1 MTYHIFII
9 LLCGVVVLLIYKML
23 YLKKQLQHKIRE
35 IKDITSFSESIFE
48 NIQAYV
54 LLINPDF
61 IVLKTN
67 FYALT
72 STQASSP
79 KRVGELFNC
88 VNAIEAGECGK
99 GELCKTCIIRQTITN
114 SLRHK
119 SNFSKLE
126 ATLQIQ
132 ISDKKV
138 HSCHV
143 LIYGS
148 YMYTQPSGG
157 MLLTICDITDQKQNE
172 LRLEDIKEKFKRV
185 ERSKSLFLS
194 NLGHKIRNQLN
205 GILGWTSLVI
215 ADQKLTSTQQQEYIN
230 LIYQNTDNLLHLSD
244 NIIQFSQVDNV
255 DIDISPS
262 VFNVKELCQNLIN
275 IRLSYSHPN
284 VILYLDKTVEDI
296 IVYSDQMKLHQ
307 ILLNII
313 SNAQRFTN
321 KGFIRIACQINKKQH
336 SVDFVVEDTGCGMS
350 EEQQIHLFERFYR
363 GNDFSD
369 SPGLGL
375 SICQAYIKALGGD
388 IRVQSKKDRGTSVFF
403 SIKKNDIPKE
413 ELIL

>member
-1 MTYHIFII
+1 MAYYIFII
-9 LLCGVVVLLIYKML
+9 LLCGAIVFLLYIIL
-23 YLKKQLQHKIRE
+23 YLKKQLRYKIQE
-35 IKDITSFSESIFE
+35 IKDNTSFSENIFE
-48 NIQAYV
+48 NIQAYI

-72 STQASSP
+72 STQESSP

-88 VNAIEAGECGK
+88 INAIEAGECGK

-114 SLRHK
+114 SLLNK

-126 ATLQIQ
+126 ATLQMQ
-132 ISDKKV
+132 VSDNRI
-138 HSCHV
+138 HNCHV

-148 YMYTQPSGG
+148 YMHTLPSGG

-172 LRLEDIKEKFKRV
+172 LRLEDTKEKFKRI
-185 ERSKSLFLS
+185 EESKSLFLTS
-194 NLGHKIRNQLN
+194 LGHKIRNQLN

-215 ADQKLTSTQQQEYIN
+215 ADQKLTSAQQQEYIN

-244 NIIQFSQVDNV
+244 NIIQFSQVDNI
-255 DIDISPS
+255 DIDITPS
-262 VFNVKELCQNLIN
+262 VFNVKDLCQNLIN
-275 IRLSYSHPN
+275 IRFSYSHPD
-284 VILYLDKTVEDI
+284 VKLYLDKAAEDI
-296 IVYSDQMKLHQ
+296 IVYSDQMKLNQ

-321 KGFIRIACQINKKQH
+321 KGFIRIAFQINSRQH

-350 EEQQIHLFERFYR
+350 AEQQIHLFERFYR

-369 SPGLGL
+369 TPGLGL